1 MQVSSEIS
9 FIISGIVFG
18 LGGGLTPG
26 PLMTLVITETLKHG
40 TKEGLKVAMAPLITD
55 FPVVLISIFLLSKLS
70 EINIIIGIISLVGA
84 VFLVYLGYES
94 FTFKGV
100 EIDLSYFNPQSLKK
114 GVIANIFNP
123 APILFWI
130 SVGAPTVL
138 KGYEVSLMAAIYF
151 VFFMYFFLVG
161 SKLLTAMLVGR
172 SRQFLKS
179 RNYMLIIKVLGIVL
193 FVFAVVFFK
202 DGLELLNLI

>member
-1 MQVSSEIS
+1 LSSEIP

-55 FPVVLISIFLLSKLS
+55 FPVVLISILLLSKLS

-84 VFLVYLGYES
+84 IFLVYLGYES

-100 EIDLSYFNPQSLKK
+100 EIDEGYFKPQSLKK
-114 GVIANIFNP
+114 GIIANIFNP

-138 KGYEVSLMAAIYF
+138 KGYDVSLMAAIYF
-151 VFFMYFFLVG
+151 IFFMYFFLVG
-161 SKLLTAMLVGR
+161 SKLLTAMLIGK

-179 RNYMLIIKVLGIVL
+179 RNYMLIIKILGVVL
-193 FVFAVVFFK
+193 FVFALVFVM
-202 DGLELLNLI
+202 DGLELLGIIYN

>member
-1 MQVSSEIS
+1 MSVSSEIP

-55 FPVVLISIFLLSKLS
+55 FPVVLISILLLSELS
-70 EINIIIGIISLVGA
+70 DINVVIGIISLIGA

-94 FTFKGV
+94 ITFKGV
-100 EIDLSYFNPQSLKK
+100 DIDTKFFKPQSLKK
-114 GVIANIFNP
+114 GIIANIFNP

-138 KGYEVSLMAAIYF
+138 KGYEVSLMASIYF
-151 VFFMYFFLVG
+151 IFFMYFCLVG
-161 SKLLTAMLVGR
+161 SKILTAMLVGK

-179 RNYMLIIKVLGIVL
+179 RNYMMIIKILGVVL
-193 FVFAVVFFK
+193 FVFAIFFLR
-202 DGLELLNLI
+202 DGLELLDII

>member
-1 MQVSSEIS
+1 MSSEIP

-55 FPVVLISIFLLSKLS
+55 LPVVLLSIFLLSKLS
-70 EINIIIGIISLVGA
+70 DLNTIIGIISLIGA
-84 VFLVYLGYES
+84 IFLVYLGYES

-100 EIDLSYFNPQSLKK
+100 EIDTKFFKPQSLKK
-114 GVIANIFNP
+114 GIIANIFNP

-138 KGYEVSLMAAIYF
+138 KGYDISFMASAYF
-151 VFFMYFFLVG
+151 IFFMYFCLVG
-161 SKLLTAMLVGR
+161 SKILTAILVGK

-179 RNYMLIIKVLGIVL
+179 RNYMLVIKILGVVLI
-193 FVFAVVFFK
+193 VFAAVFLK
-202 DGLELLNLI
+202 DGLSLLNIV